1 MQLVPNRSRVDDDIA
16 EHTLSAHSE
25 RLNKSDRILAS
36 LGRSQAIIEF
46 EPDGTIIHANENF
59 LGALGYTA
67 DEIVG
72 RHHRMFVE
80 PHYGESAD
88 YAEFWASLQRGESK
102 SAEFQRFGKNGREV
116 WIQATYNPILDDS
129 EQTVTS
135 VVKFATDITKQKIS
149 RREIQNRS
157 QAIIEFKPDGTILT
171 ANELFL
177 QTVGFSLDQIRG
189 QHHRMFMPPGDDQ
202 TPEYLDFW
210 PSLARGEFKQG
221 EFRRQT
227 SSGEELWLQGAYNPV
242 VDSNGEVIKVVKGVT
257 NITDQVISKKEADR
271 IGTQI
276 ANDVGE
282 MTSAISEIAENINR
296 TASLAQNTEANASDA
311 SRMVGDLNTSSETI
325 GRVVEVIQRLAEQT
339 NMLALNATIEAARA
353 GDAGR
358 GFAVVANE
366 VKMLASQTGEATND
380 ISASIESIQT
390 EVASVVNEIEG
401 IVETIAEVSEKTTT
415 VAAAVEQQ
423 SYLMSD
429 INGSAN
435 QLLALHER
443 E

>member
-16 EHTLSAHSE
+16 EHEMTARSDELS
-25 RLNKSDRILAS
+25 KSDRILAS
-36 LGRSQAIIEF
+36 LNRSQAVIEF
-46 EPDGTIIHANENF
+46 KPDGTIIHANDNF

-67 DEIVG
+67 DEVVG

-80 PHYGESAD
+80 PHYGDSAD
-88 YAEFWASLQRGESK
+88 YVEFWASLARGEFK
-102 SAEFQRFGKNGREV
+102 SAEYQRFGKNNKEV
-116 WIQATYNPILDDS
+116 WIQATYNPVLGDDG
-129 EQTVTS
+129 QTVTS
-135 VVKFATDITKQKIS
+135 VVKFATDITKQKMS

-171 ANELFL
+171 ANDNFTN
-177 QTVGFSLDQIRG
+177 TVGYSLDQIRG
-189 QHHRMFMPPGDDQ
+189 QHHRMFMPPGEDQ

-221 EFRRQT
+221 EFKRQT
-227 SSGEELWLQGAYNPV
+227 ASGEELWLQGAYNPV
-242 VDSNGEVIKVVKGVT
+242 VDSNGNVIKIVKGVT
-257 NITDQVISKKEADR
+257 NITDQVRSKQEADR

-380 ISASIESIQT
+380 ISSSIESIQS
-390 EVASVVNEIEG
+390 EVASVVREIEG

-415 VAAAVEQQ
+415 VAAAVEEQ

-443 E
+443 D

>member
-1 MQLVPNRSRVDDDIA
+1 MQLVPNRSRVDDDLPEPPTA
-16 EHTLSAHSE
+16 QETNELS
-25 RLNKSDRILAS
+25 KSNRILAS
-36 LGRSQAIIEF
+36 LSRSQAVIEF
-46 EPDGTIIHANENF
+46 KPDGTIIEANDNF
-59 LGALGYTA
+59 LNALGYSS
-67 DEIVG
+67 DEVVG
-72 RHHRMFVE
+72 QHHEIFVD
-80 PHYGESAD
+80 PHYAQSQD
-88 YAEFWASLQRGESK
+88 YQDFWASLREGQFK
-102 SAEFQRFGKNGREV
+102 SAEFQRFGKTGQEV
-116 WIQATYNPILDDS
+116 WIQATYNPILGDDGD
-129 EQTVTS
+129 VTS

-157 QAIIEFKPDGTILT
+157 QAIIEFRPDGTILT
-171 ANELFL
+171 ANGNFL
-177 QTVGFSLDQIRG
+177 QTVGYTIDEIRD
-189 QHHRMFMPPGDDQ
+189 QHHRMFMPTGEDQ
-202 TPEYLDFW
+202 SPEYQEFW

-227 SSGEELWLQGAYNPV
+227 KSGDELWLQGAYNPV
-242 VDSNGEVIKVVKGVT
+242 VDSNGAVVKIVKGVA
-257 NITDQVISKKEADR
+257 NITEQVRSKKEADR

-296 TASLAQNTEANASDA
+296 TASLAQDTEANASGA
-311 SRMVGDLNTSSETI
+311 SRMVSELNTSSETI

-366 VKMLASQTGEATND
+366 VKQLASQTGDATND
-380 ISASIESIQT
+380 ISSSIESIQT
-390 EVASVVNEIEG
+390 EVASVVREIEG

-415 VAAAVEQQ
+415 VAAAVEEQ
-423 SYLMSD
+423 SYLMTD

-435 QLLALHER
+435 QLLALHEHN
-443 E
+443 